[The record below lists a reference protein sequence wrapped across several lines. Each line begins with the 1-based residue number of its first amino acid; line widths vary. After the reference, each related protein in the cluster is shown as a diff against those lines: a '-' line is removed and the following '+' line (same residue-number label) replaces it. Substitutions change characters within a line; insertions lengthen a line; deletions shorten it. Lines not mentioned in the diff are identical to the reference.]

1 MQDIARGSLSAFCHR
16 APVGL
21 GRVRKACLR
30 RWTAPF
36 SGGVLPI
43 FAGLTLLAAWADPSG
58 AVDRYVEDQ
67 LLVKLNPGYTI
78 EQVNDAWGTTTID
91 VFPEANLYLLDA
103 SGLGDLELLAEQMEL
118 DPAILS
124 AEPNY
129 YEDTPEGIRY
139 MLVLAVG
146 GEWVD
151 YEDQEITE
159 RIGLDLAH
167 QRSRGEGVTIGLI
180 DSGVDPYHEALFGHL
195 SREGFDFI
203 DDDPY
208 PWEESN
214 GIDDDGDGVA
224 DEGYGHG
231 TMVAGILALVAPGAT
246 ILPIRVLDDEGRA
259 TAFQIAKAMRYAVD
273 HGADILNCS
282 FGVPQDIKMIDHEI
296 DYAEDRDV
304 AIIAGGGNENRRN
317 PVYFPAKDSKT
328 MMVIAVDSMDVKA
341 DFSDYNSKVLVTA
354 PGTGVRSAFPGGGWG
369 LASGCSFAV
378 PFVTGEAAL
387 VLSRAPWLDP
397 DDLEDRI
404 EDAVVPIDHLPGNEP
419 FDDDLGS
426 GRIYLPE
433 AVDRFRTV
441 SVEDSSGESLY
452 ALRAHPNP
460 AAGSIRFTLPADLN
474 LAEGGG
480 AIESFIVDSAGRRV
494 ARPTF
499 AGGEMVWD
507 GSTSTGER
515 AAPGV
520 YFAHVRSGQ
529 REYSTSVSII
539 R

>member
-1 MQDIARGSLSAFCHR
+1 MQDIVGGSFSAFWR
-16 APVGL
+16 RTAV
-21 GRVRKACLR
+21 GRVSLR
-30 RWTAPF
+30 AAASRWSAF
-36 SGGVLPI
+36 QSGSAVPI
-43 FAGLTLLAAWADPSG
+43 LAGLALLGAWADPSH

-67 LLVKLNPGYTI
+67 LLVKLNPGHII
-78 EQVNDAWGTTTID
+78 EEVNDTWGTSTID

-103 SGLGDLELLAEQMEL
+103 SGLGDLEILAEQMEL
-118 DPAILS
+118 DPAILA
-124 AEPNY
+124 AEPNFF
-129 YEDTPEGIRY
+129 EDTPEGIRH
-139 MLVLAVG
+139 MLVVAIG

-167 QRSRGEGVTIGLI
+167 QCSRGVGVTIGLI
-180 DSGVDPYHEALFGHL
+180 DSGVDPNHEALFGHL
-195 SREGFDFI
+195 SRDGYDFV
-203 DDDPY
+203 DNDAF

-214 GIDDDGDGVA
+214 GIDDDGDGIA

-231 TMVAGILALVAPGAT
+231 TMVGGILALVAPGAT

-282 FGVPQDIKMIDHEI
+282 FGVPEDIEMIDHEI
-296 DYAEDRDV
+296 DYAEDHDV
-304 AIIAGGGNENRRN
+304 AIIAGGGNENRHH
-317 PVYFPAKDSKT
+317 PVYFPASDSKT

-341 DFSDYNSKVLVTA
+341 DFSDYNSKVLVSA
-354 PGTGVRSAFPGGGWG
+354 PGTGVRSAFPGGEWG

-387 VLSRAPWLDP
+387 ILSRAPNLDP

-404 EDAVVPIDHLPGNEP
+404 EDAVDPIDHIPGNKP
-419 FDDDLGS
+419 WDGDLGS
-426 GRIYLPE
+426 GRIYLPD
-433 AVDRFRTV
+433 AVDNFPTV
-441 SVEDSSGESLY
+441 GVDDSSRESVH

-460 AAGSIRFTLPADLN
+460 ATGSIRFTLPAGLELETSGDS
-474 LAEGGG
+474 
-480 AIESFIVDSAGRRV
+480 IEAFIVDSAGRRV
-494 ARPTF
+494 ATPEM
-499 AGGEMVWD
+499 AGAEMVWN
-507 GSTSTGER
+507 GRTSSGEP

-520 YFAHVRSGQ
+520 YFARVRSGQ
-529 REYSTSVSII
+529 KEYSTSVRII